1 MDVELQEAGRRVEEL
16 RAQIN
21 EYSRLY
27 YEEDAPA
34 VEDDEFDALTRE
46 LRGLESRYPQLITPD
61 SYTQRV
67 QGAVSA
73 QFSPVRHEAP
83 LESLQ
88 DVFSLEELREFDRRV
103 RETAEAPVYVVE
115 PKIDGCPSRWN
126 MWTAGLSGA
135 LPGATVRWARTLPI
149 ICALSVPSRRS

>member
-115 PKIDGCPSRWN
+115 PKIDG
-126 MWTAGLSGA
+126 LSIA
-135 LPGATVRWARTLPI
+135 
-149 ICALSVPSRRS
+149 